1 MHFPA
6 NAIVELIRNDGLLLL
21 LPLAILEGPI
31 VSVIAGWLIRLGYLQ
46 FGPVLAVCVVADL
59 IGDGILY
66 CVGRYSRG
74 KVPRR
79 CFPRIFPPADRVA
92 VMLEQF
98 HTQGGRILVV
108 AKLTHSLGF
117 AALLAAGA
125 ARMSI
130 PAFFGFNLLAT
141 VPKTLFF
148 ILIGYGLGQAYATID
163 TWIWRGSVLV
173 FILACAAAFLWLRKS
188 KARRA

>member
-6 NAIVELIRNDGLLLL
+6 HAIVELVRNYGLLLL

-31 VSVIAGWLIRLGYLQ
+31 VSVIAGWLIKLGYLQ
-46 FGPVLAVCVVADL
+46 FGPVYVVCIAADL
-59 IGDGILY
+59 TGDGLLY
-66 CVGRYSRG
+66 CIGRYSSG
-74 KVPRR
+74 KLPRR
-79 CFPRIFPPADRVA
+79 WFPRIFPSADTVA
-92 VMLEQF
+92 VMLERF

-130 PAFFGFNLLAT
+130 PAFFWFNLLAT
-141 VPKTLFF
+141 IPKSLFF

-163 TWIWRGSVLV
+163 AWIWRGSVLV
-173 FILACAAAFLWLRKS
+173 FVLACAAAFLWLRKS